1 VGVYV
6 LIMRKAFLILIVL
19 PILIG
24 GIVLLVAGR
33 PIAYEVLQRRTARRF
48 PAVSWIR
55 TGELASWQEDS
66 LRMQPVLLDARTQAE
81 FEVSHL
87 KGAVQIDPYKPTLR
101 SLAGFLRDTPI
112 VVYSSAGY
120 RGAGVAAW
128 LGRSGYRNAQ
138 NLGSSLFQ
146 WVNEGRPLF
155 RGDRPTAVVHPYDR
169 KWAWLLGRD
178 YRAKAP
184 DVERRSAAP

>member
-1 VGVYV
+1 M
-6 LIMRKAFLILIVL
+6 LKAFLLLIVL

-24 GIVLLVAGR
+24 GVVLLVAGR
-33 PIAYEVLQRRTARRF
+33 AIAYEVLQRRIARRF
-48 PAVSWIR
+48 PEVRWIR
-55 TGELASWQEDS
+55 TGELAGWQEDS

-87 KGAVQIDPYKPTLR
+87 KGAVQIDPYKPSLR
-101 SLAGFLRDTPI
+101 SLAGVPKDTPI

-120 RGAGVAAW
+120 RGARVAAW
-128 LGRSGYRNAQ
+128 LGRTGYSNAQ

-169 KWAWLLGRD
+169 RWGWLLGRD
-178 YRAKAP
+178 YRAEAP
-184 DVERRSAAP
+184 EVERRSAAP